1 MISHCAFLD
10 RILLLSL
17 RAPLSS
23 PGSCIIR
30 PSTNQADV
38 TSPFRLSAELDTKAA
53 ASIPSLDSGG
63 RGVLSPRRGSGAAF
77 GDRQRPRPGRPEAD
91 VAPWTW
97 SLARKVYR
105 KATLPRLWPA
115 TFTSRFRPGR
125 TRNINLNTT

>member
-63 RGVLSPRRGSGAAF
+63 RGVLSPRRGAAAAVA
-77 GDRQRPRPGRPEAD
+77 DRQRPSRDRPKPI
-91 VAPWTW
+91 VAPWN
-97 SLARKVYR
+97 SSFPRKEDR
-105 KATLPRLWPA
+105 KAT
-115 TFTSRFRPGR
+115 
-125 TRNINLNTT
+125 